1 MRAARGNT
9 ADGAKG
15 EVKVAW
21 WNTRALAAAGGGEA
35 WPKLAWLTSTLEAL
49 RPAVLFLFEVLGDM
63 AAFRIL
69 RKRLRKAGYAAVF
82 LAGDGIGQRDGVVL
96 AVDSKQARM
105 RKAWRVAERVLAAK
119 ITFKGEEND
128 AYVAGIHGV
137 TAETGELRAPT
148 RFKAQL
154 RALSAAN
161 VGGSWLAVT
170 YRVSRGGDRK
180 RRSPPRMWP

>member
-1 MRAARGNT
+1 M
-9 ADGAKG
+9 
-15 EVKVAW
+15 
-21 WNTRALAAAGGGEA
+21 EA
-35 WPKLAWLTSTLEAL
+35 Q

-63 AAFRIL
+63 AAFRVL

-96 AVDSKQARM
+96 AVDSKQARV

-154 RALSAAN
+154 RALSAASG
-161 VGGSWLAVT
+161 GGSWLTVGGPQLRAVSVVEEIASAAQLRRCGSEGVR
-170 YRVSRGGDRK
+170 RVGVCMLPTSERHGRT
-180 RRSPPRMWP
+180 